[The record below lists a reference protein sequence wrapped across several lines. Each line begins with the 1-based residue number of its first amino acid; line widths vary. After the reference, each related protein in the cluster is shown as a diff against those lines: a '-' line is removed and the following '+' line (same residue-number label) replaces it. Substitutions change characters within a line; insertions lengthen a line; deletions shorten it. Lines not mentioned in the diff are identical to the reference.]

1 MEMFLCT
8 ILILLSLVIT
18 GLIIVLADLYFATQR
33 KSEELDMAKK
43 AIKLSPEIYKHLKLI
58 NLSPKELDDYMGTIF
73 GYCLELSS
81 IERVTEKDP
90 DAPVRLYG
98 NTLNSFMEYLGEEN
112 IKALDYHYG
121 EGYLER
127 WAQMRYRLL
136 ENRGQLNKIIHK
148 QFDL

>member
-8 ILILLSLVIT
+8 LLIMLSLILA
-18 GLIIVLADLYFATQR
+18 GLIMVLSEVYFSTQR
-33 KSEELDMAKK
+33 KSEELDARK
-43 AIKLSPEIYKHLKLI
+43 AALKASPEIYKHLKI
-58 NLSPKELDDYMGTIF
+58 VTLSPKELDSYMATIF

-81 IERVTEKDP
+81 IERVAEKDP

-121 EGYLER
+121 TGYLER

-136 ENRGQLNKIIHK
+136 ENRGQLSKIINK
-148 QFDL
+148 DFDI

>member
-8 ILILLSLVIT
+8 LLIVLSLISA
-18 GLIIVLADLYFATQR
+18 GLIMALSEIYFVTQR
-33 KSEELDMAKK
+33 KSEELDTVKK
-43 AIKLSPEIYKHLKLI
+43 ALKASPEIYKHLKI
-58 NLSPKELDDYMGTIF
+58 ITLSPKDLDDYMGTIF

-81 IERVTEKDP
+81 VERVAEKDP

-121 EGYLER
+121 TGYIER
-127 WAQMRYRLL
+127 WAQIGRA
-136 ENRGQLNKIIHK
+136 HV
-148 QFDL
+148 